1 MDPRDNDTDAATSG
15 VAPDQAS
22 GPDRAARPWLE
33 AIKDAKAYFQFWQD
47 KCDNIDKLYADLK
60 SMANDGVDREF
71 QMFWANLE
79 ILKPSIYSRPPIP
92 VVVPR
97 FKDRKPVPREASE
110 MLERSLIVNFEAK
123 DVNSVMLQVRDDA
136 VTSAR
141 GAAWVRYENYE
152 DEQGERVCFDHVDRS
167 DFLHE
172 PSRKWQEV
180 GWVAKRA
187 WLARDQGLQRFGD
200 IFLRVNLKSR
210 KELTGETESPD
221 YAGEKKG
228 EVWELWSKTKKLVVW
243 VAEGLEE
250 VLDIQPPFLQLENFY
265 PCPRPVY
272 TTTERR
278 KLIPV
283 PDFVYYK
290 DQLEEI
296 NELTARISALS
307 EALRMKGFYPAGS
320 GDLAEAVETAIK
332 QRDQNAIL
340 VPVANFA
347 ALGGTALK
355 DSIIWL
361 PVVEIATT
369 IKELVL
375 LRRQLIDDVYQIT
388 GLSDIMRGATDPDE
402 TAAAQEL
409 KSQYGSIRIR
419 DRQAEMVRFARDL
432 TRIAGEIMA
441 ENFSPETLMAMS
453 QMDLPTDQDIQGRIQ
468 QITQQARQM
477 AADPQ
482 VQMMAQDPQGMQQ
495 LEQLKQQAEQQIAQ
509 LEQTVTVDKCVALL
523 REQRLR
529 PFILEIETDSTIQPD
544 ENAEKEKRAE
554 FLTALGGTLQ
564 QLVPLVQMMPASAPF
579 ATAILKFA
587 VAPFRAGKELDQ
599 AIEQFGEAVT
609 AQAQQTMQQP
619 PPPDPNMAKVE
630 LDKQRFEQIE
640 LPAAQKDMA
649 LKDAELQGKTAE
661 HEGRAAEQQSKAAS
675 QALDTEGKTLDLNM
689 KRKQLDHADRDMR
702 LKEESHRR
710 DGENKRKELD
720 LKAKGKDGGTKVQVG
735 GSDEDGLKAL
745 GEVMGKAIMQS
756 QQQTAQ
762 LIAEGNK
769 QVVAAITAPKTVTTP
784 DGRTY
789 TAHTGRVN

>member
-1 MDPRDNDTDAATSG
+1 MNDTRDNDTDPADTG
-15 VAPDQAS
+15 TAPDQAS

-47 KCDNIDKLYADLK
+47 KCDSIDKLYADLK
-60 SMANDGVDREF
+60 NMAGDGGDREF

-79 ILKPSIYSRPPIP
+79 ILKPSIYSRPPVP

-110 MLERSLIVNFEAK
+110 MLERALIVNFEAK
-123 DVNSVMLQVRDDA
+123 DIDSVMLQVRDDF

-141 GAAWVRYENYE
+141 GAAWLRYENYGDTE
-152 DEQGERVCFDHVDRS
+152 GERVCFDHLDRS

-172 PSRKWQEV
+172 PARKWQEV

-187 WLARDQGLQRFGD
+187 WLTRDQGLQRFGD
-200 IFLRVNLKSR
+200 EYLKVNLKSR
-210 KELTGETESPD
+210 KELTGETEAPD
-221 YAGEKKG
+221 YQGEKKG
-228 EVWELWSKTKKLVVW
+228 EVWEIWSKTKKLVVW
-243 VAEGLEE
+243 VAEGLED

-265 PCPRPVY
+265 PCPKPAY

-296 NELTARISALS
+296 NELTARISALA
-307 EALRMKGFYPAGS
+307 EALRMKGFYPSGS

-361 PVVEIATT
+361 PVVEIANT

-419 DRQAEMVRFARDL
+419 DRQAEMIRFARDM
-432 TRIAGEIMA
+432 TRIAAEIMA
-441 ENFSPETLMAMS
+441 ENFNPETLMAMS
-453 QMDLPTDQDIQGRIQ
+453 QMDLPTDQDIQGQIQ
-468 QITQQARQM
+468 QITQQAQAM

-495 LEQLKQQAEQQIAQ
+495 LDQLKQQAEQQIAQ
-509 LEQTVTVDKCVALL
+509 LEQTVTVDKCVTLL

-554 FLTALGGTLQ
+554 FLTALGGTMQ
-564 QLVPLVQMMPASAPF
+564 QLVPLVQMMPAAAPF
-579 ATAILKFA
+579 AVEIIKFA
-587 VAPFRAGKELDQ
+587 VAPYRAGKSLDQ

-609 AQAQQTMQQP
+609 GQAQQQMQNPQ
-619 PPPDPNMAKVE
+619 PDPAQAEME
-630 LDKQRFEQIE
+630 MKQ
-640 LPAAQKDMA
+640 K
-649 LKDAELQGKTAE
+649 
-661 HEGRAAEQQSKAAS
+661 EGEIK
-675 QALDTEGKTLDLNM
+675 L
-689 KRKQLDHADRDMR
+689 
-702 LKEESHRR
+702 
-710 DGENKRKELD
+710 
-720 LKAKGKDGGTKVQVG
+720 
-735 GSDEDGLKAL
+735 
-745 GEVMGKAIMQS
+745 
-756 QQQTAQ
+756 QTAQ
-762 LIAEGNK
+762 KLGEIKLQEAQGNLAVKREGMALQQQQFAQK
-769 QVVAAITAPKTVTTP
+769 TQQSAIQHRQGMIQQSQRAAL
-784 DGRTY
+784 GGNR
-789 TAHTGRVN
+789 RQQ